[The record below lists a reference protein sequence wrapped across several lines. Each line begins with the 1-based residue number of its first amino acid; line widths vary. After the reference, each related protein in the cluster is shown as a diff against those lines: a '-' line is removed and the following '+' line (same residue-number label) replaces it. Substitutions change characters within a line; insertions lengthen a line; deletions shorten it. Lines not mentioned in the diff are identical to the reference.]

1 MIIYG
6 TAILA
11 ICHLLGD
18 YLGNTLGMLLGVKA
32 NVGGVAISMIL
43 LILSKEL
50 LAKKGYLPQV
60 TQFGV
65 LYWSGMYIPI
75 VVAMSAG
82 QNVVAALS
90 GGILGLIVSIASLIG
105 TVLVI
110 RYLNRISGDYE
121 TYEWTIETKEKNSL
135 SKHKLQKV
143 QSKRN

>member
-90 GGILGLIVSIASLIG
+90 GDMLGLIVSIASLIG

-121 TYEWTIETKEKNSL
+121 TYEWTIETKEKIA
-135 SKHKLQKV
+135 
-143 QSKRN
+143 

>member
-6 TAILA
+6 TALLA

-18 YLGNTLGMLLGVKA
+18 YLGNTLGILLGVKA
-32 NVGGVAISMIL
+32 NVGGVAIAMIL
-43 LILSKEL
+43 LIASKEL
-50 LAKKGYLPQV
+50 LDKKGYLPKV

-90 GGILGLIVSIASLIG
+90 GGMVGLIVAVGSLIA

-110 RYLNRISGDYE
+110 RWLNKVSNDYDSFEWPAEQE
-121 TYEWTIETKEKNSL
+121 T
-135 SKHKLQKV
+135 
-143 QSKRN
+143 QSTDATQA

>member
-6 TAILA
+6 TALLA
-11 ICHLLGD
+11 VCHLLGD
-18 YLGNTLGMLLGVKA
+18 YFGNTLGVLLGVKA
-32 NVGGVAISMIL
+32 NVGGVAISMML
-43 LILSKEL
+43 LILSKEI
-50 LAKKGYLPQV
+50 LARKGYLPQM

-90 GGILGLIVSIASLIG
+90 GGLLGLIVSIASLIG

-110 RYLNRISGDYE
+110 RYLNRLSGDYE
-121 TYEWTIETKEKNSL
+121 TYEWAIENKEKAA
-135 SKHKLQKV
+135 
-143 QSKRN
+143 

>member
-121 TYEWTIETKEKNSL
+121 TYEWTIETKEKIA
-135 SKHKLQKV
+135 
-143 QSKRN
+143 

>member
-18 YLGNTLGMLLGVKA
+18 YLGNTLGLLLGVKA
-32 NVGGVAISMIL
+32 NVGDVAISMIL
-43 LILSKEL
+43 LILAKEIL
-50 LAKKGYLPQV
+50 MKKGYLPQV

-90 GGILGLIVSIASLIG
+90 GGMVGIIVAVTSLIG
-105 TVLVI
+105 TVFVI
-110 RYLNRISGDYE
+110 RYLNRMSGDYE
-121 TYEWTIETKEKNSL
+121 TYSWSIEAEEKTA
-135 SKHKLQKV
+135 
-143 QSKRN
+143 

>member
-18 YLGNTLGMLLGVKA
+18 YLGNTLGLLLGVKA

-43 LILSKEL
+43 LILAKEIL
-50 LAKKGYLPQV
+50 MKKGYLPQV

-90 GGILGLIVSIASLIG
+90 GGIVSIIVAVTSLIG
-105 TVLVI
+105 TVFVI
-110 RYLNRISGDYE
+110 RYLNRMSGDYE
-121 TYEWTIETKEKNSL
+121 TYSWSIEAEEKTA
-135 SKHKLQKV
+135 
-143 QSKRN
+143 

>member
-18 YLGNTLGMLLGVKA
+18 YLGNTLGMLIGVKA

-60 TQFGV
+60 TQFGI

-90 GGILGLIVSIASLIG
+90 GGMLGLIVSVASLIG

-110 RYLNRISGDYE
+110 RYLNKLSGDYE
-121 TYEWTIETKEKNSL
+121 TYKWTIEAKEKIA
-135 SKHKLQKV
+135 
-143 QSKRN
+143 

>member
-18 YLGNTLGMLLGVKA
+18 YLGNLLGMALGVKA
-32 NVGGVAISMIL
+32 NVGGVAIAMIL

-50 LAKKGYLPQV
+50 LAKRGYLPQV

-90 GGILGLIVSIASLIG
+90 GGMLGLIVSVASLIG

-110 RYLNRISGDYE
+110 RYLNRVSGDYE
-121 TYEWTIETKEKNSL
+121 TYEWTVTEIKEKTA
-135 SKHKLQKV
+135 
-143 QSKRN
+143 

>member
-18 YLGNTLGMLLGVKA
+18 YLGNTLGMVLGVKA

-90 GGILGLIVSIASLIG
+90 GGMLGLIVSIASLIG

-110 RYLNRISGDYE
+110 RYLNRMSGDYE
-121 TYEWTIETKEKNSL
+121 TYEWTIESKEKIA
-135 SKHKLQKV
+135 
-143 QSKRN
+143 

>member
-43 LILSKEL
+43 LLLSKEL
-50 LAKKGYLPQV
+50 LARKGYLPQV

-90 GGILGLIVSIASLIG
+90 GGMLGLIVSIASLIG

-121 TYEWTIETKEKNSL
+121 TYEWTIEAKEKIA
-135 SKHKLQKV
+135 
-143 QSKRN
+143 

>member
-50 LAKKGYLPQV
+50 LARKDYLPQV

-90 GGILGLIVSIASLIG
+90 GGMLGLIVSIASLIG

-121 TYEWTIETKEKNSL
+121 TYEWTLESKEKIA
-135 SKHKLQKV
+135 
-143 QSKRN
+143 

>member
-6 TAILA
+6 TALLA

-18 YLGNTLGMLLGVKA
+18 YLGNTLGIMLGVKA
-32 NVGGVAISMIL
+32 NVGGVAIAMIL
-43 LILSKEL
+43 LIISKEL

-90 GGILGLIVSIASLIG
+90 GGMTGLLVAAISLIA

-110 RYLNRISGDYE
+110 RWLNKFSNDYD
-121 TYEWTIETKEKNSL
+121 TYEWPAEQTKPVAEA
-135 SKHKLQKV
+135 
-143 QSKRN
+143 

>member
-18 YLGNTLGMLLGVKA
+18 YLGNTLGMVLGVKA
-32 NVGGVAISMIL
+32 NVGGVAILMIL

-60 TQFGV
+60 TQFGI

-90 GGILGLIVSIASLIG
+90 GGMLGLIVSIASLIG

-121 TYEWTIETKEKNSL
+121 TYEWTLESKEKIA
-135 SKHKLQKV
+135 
-143 QSKRN
+143 

>member
-18 YLGNTLGMLLGVKA
+18 YLGNTLGMLIGVKA

-60 TQFGV
+60 TQFGI

-90 GGILGLIVSIASLIG
+90 GGMLGLIVSVASLVG

-110 RYLNRISGDYE
+110 RYLNKLSGDYE
-121 TYEWTIETKEKNSL
+121 TYEWTIEAKEKIA
-135 SKHKLQKV
+135 
-143 QSKRN
+143 

>member
-18 YLGNTLGMLLGVKA
+18 YLGNTLGILLGVKA
-32 NVGGVAISMIL
+32 NVGGVAIAMIL

-90 GGILGLIVSIASLIG
+90 GGMVGIVVAVVSLIA

-110 RYLNRISGDYE
+110 RSLNKVSNDYDSF
-121 TYEWTIETKEKNSL
+121 EWPTEQKN
-135 SKHKLQKV
+135 QAAEV
-143 QSKRN
+143 

>member
-6 TAILA
+6 TALLA

-18 YLGNTLGMLLGVKA
+18 YFGNTLGMLLGVNA

-50 LAKKGYLPQV
+50 LAKKGYLPQG

-90 GGILGLIVSIASLIG
+90 GGMLGLIVSVASLIG

-110 RYLNRISGDYE
+110 RYLNKMNSDYE
-121 TYEWTIETKEKNSL
+121 TYEWPVEAQEKTA
-135 SKHKLQKV
+135 
-143 QSKRN
+143 

>member
-32 NVGGVAISMIL
+32 NVGGLAISMIL

-50 LAKKGYLPQV
+50 LARKGYLPQV

-90 GGILGLIVSIASLIG
+90 GGMLGLIVSIASLIG

-121 TYEWTIETKEKNSL
+121 TYEWTLESKEKIA
-135 SKHKLQKV
+135 
-143 QSKRN
+143 

>member
-43 LILSKEL
+43 LILAKEL
-50 LAKKGYLPQV
+50 LAKKGHLPQI

-90 GGILGLIVSIASLIG
+90 GGMLGLIVSIASLIG

-121 TYEWTIETKEKNSL
+121 TYEWTIETKEKIA
-135 SKHKLQKV
+135 
-143 QSKRN
+143 

>member
-18 YLGNTLGMLLGVKA
+18 YLGNTLGLLLGVNA

-43 LILSKEL
+43 LILAKEIL
-50 LAKKGYLPQV
+50 MKKGYLPQV

-90 GGILGLIVSIASLIG
+90 GGMVGIIVAVTSLIG
-105 TVLVI
+105 TVFVI
-110 RYLNRISGDYE
+110 RYLNRMSGDYE
-121 TYEWTIETKEKNSL
+121 TYSWSIEAKEKTA
-135 SKHKLQKV
+135 
-143 QSKRN
+143 

>member
-11 ICHLLGD
+11 IYHLLGD

-50 LAKKGYLPQV
+50 LARKGYLPQV

-90 GGILGLIVSIASLIG
+90 GGMLGLIVSIASLIG

-121 TYEWTIETKEKNSL
+121 TYEWTLESKEKIA
-135 SKHKLQKV
+135 
-143 QSKRN
+143 

>member
-18 YLGNTLGMLLGVKA
+18 YLGNTLGVLIGVKA

-43 LILSKEL
+43 LILAKEL

-60 TQFGV
+60 TQFGI

-90 GGILGLIVSIASLIG
+90 GGMLGLIVSITSLIG

-110 RYLNRISGDYE
+110 RHLNRLSGDYE
-121 TYEWTIETKEKNSL
+121 TYEWTIEGTEKAA
-135 SKHKLQKV
+135 
-143 QSKRN
+143 

>member
-6 TAILA
+6 TALLA

-18 YLGNTLGMLLGVKA
+18 YLGNTLGILLGVKA
-32 NVGGVAISMIL
+32 NVGGVAIAMIL
-43 LILSKEL
+43 LIASKEL
-50 LAKKGYLPQV
+50 LAKKGYLPKV

-90 GGILGLIVSIASLIG
+90 GGMVGLIVAVGSLIA

-110 RYLNRISGDYE
+110 RWLNKFSNDYDSFEWPAEQE
-121 TYEWTIETKEKNSL
+121 TQSTDATKA
-135 SKHKLQKV
+135 
-143 QSKRN
+143 

>member
-6 TAILA
+6 TALLA

-18 YLGNTLGMLLGVKA
+18 YFGNTLGMLLGVKA

-50 LAKKGYLPQV
+50 LAKKGYLPQG

-90 GGILGLIVSIASLIG
+90 GGMLGLIVSVASLIG

-110 RYLNRISGDYE
+110 RYLNKMNSDYE
-121 TYEWTIETKEKNSL
+121 TYEWPVEEKEKTA
-135 SKHKLQKV
+135 
-143 QSKRN
+143 

>member
-18 YLGNTLGMLLGVKA
+18 YLGNTLGMVLGVKA

-90 GGILGLIVSIASLIG
+90 GGMLGLIVSIASLIG

-110 RYLNRISGDYE
+110 RYLNRLYGISSG
-121 TYEWTIETKEKNSL
+121 I
-135 SKHKLQKV
+135 Q
-143 QSKRN
+143 

>member
-6 TAILA
+6 TALLA
-11 ICHLLGD
+11 NCHLLGD
-18 YLGNTLGMLLGVKA
+18 YFGNTLGMLLGVKA

-50 LAKKGYLPQV
+50 LAKKGYLPQG

-90 GGILGLIVSIASLIG
+90 GGMLGLIVSVASLIG

-110 RYLNRISGDYE
+110 RYLNKMNSDYE
-121 TYEWTIETKEKNSL
+121 TYEWPVEVQEKTA
-135 SKHKLQKV
+135 
-143 QSKRN
+143 

>member
-6 TAILA
+6 TALLA

-18 YLGNTLGMLLGVKA
+18 YLGNTLGILLGVKA
-32 NVGGVAISMIL
+32 NVGGVAIAMIL
-43 LILSKEL
+43 LIASKEL
-50 LAKKGYLPQV
+50 LAKKGYLPKV

-90 GGILGLIVSIASLIG
+90 GGMVGLVVAVGSLIA
-105 TVLVI
+105 TILVI
-110 RYLNRISGDYE
+110 RWLNKFSNDYDSF
-121 TYEWTIETKEKNSL
+121 EWPVEHKANSTDAT
-135 SKHKLQKV
+135 QA
-143 QSKRN
+143 

>member
-18 YLGNTLGMLLGVKA
+18 YFGNTLGMLLGVKA

-50 LAKKGYLPQV
+50 LVRKGYLPQV

-90 GGILGLIVSIASLIG
+90 GGMLGLIVSIASLIG

-121 TYEWTIETKEKNSL
+121 TYEWTIEAKEKIA
-135 SKHKLQKV
+135 
-143 QSKRN
+143 

>member
-1 MIIYG
+1 MLIYG

-11 ICHLLGD
+11 ISHLLGD
-18 YLGNTLGMLLGVKA
+18 FLGKALGSAIGVEA
-32 NVGGVAISMIL
+32 NVGGVAIAMIL
-43 LILSKEL
+43 LIFFKEIL
-50 LAKKGYLPQV
+50 HKKGLLPQT

-90 GGILGLIVSIASLIG
+90 GGMVGLTVSVVALIA

-110 RYLNRISGDYE
+110 RWLNKISNDYD
-121 TYEWTIETKEKNSL
+121 TYEWPSEEKAPAKS
-135 SKHKLQKV
+135 
-143 QSKRN
+143 

>member
-18 YLGNTLGMLLGVKA
+18 YLGNTLGMVLGVKA

-60 TQFGV
+60 TQFGI

-90 GGILGLIVSIASLIG
+90 GGMLGLIVSIASLIG

-121 TYEWTIETKEKNSL
+121 TYEWTIESKEKIA
-135 SKHKLQKV
+135 
-143 QSKRN
+143 

>member
-65 LYWSGMYIPI
+65 LWREI
-75 VVAMSAG
+75 
-82 QNVVAALS
+82 
-90 GGILGLIVSIASLIG
+90 ILFTNI
-105 TVLVI
+105 
-110 RYLNRISGDYE
+110 Y
-121 TYEWTIETKEKNSL
+121 
-135 SKHKLQKV
+135 
-143 QSKRN
+143 

>member
-6 TAILA
+6 TALLA

-18 YLGNTLGMLLGVKA
+18 YFGNTLGMLLGVKA
-32 NVGGVAISMIL
+32 NVGGVAISMLL

-50 LAKKGYLPQV
+50 LAKKGYLPQG

-90 GGILGLIVSIASLIG
+90 GGMLGLIVSVASLIG

-110 RYLNRISGDYE
+110 RYLNKMNGDYE
-121 TYEWTIETKEKNSL
+121 VYEWPVEVEAKEEAKENAA
-135 SKHKLQKV
+135 
-143 QSKRN
+143 

>member
-18 YLGNTLGMLLGVKA
+18 YLGNLLGSLLGVQA

-43 LILSKEL
+43 LILTKEI
-50 LAKKGYLPQV
+50 LAKKGHLPQI

-82 QNVVAALS
+82 QNVVAAMS
-90 GGILGLIVSIASLIG
+90 GGVLGAVVSIASLIG
-105 TVLVI
+105 TVMVI
-110 RYLNRISGDYE
+110 RYLNRMSGDYKN
-121 TYEWTIETKEKNSL
+121 YEWATETQEKTA
-135 SKHKLQKV
+135 
-143 QSKRN
+143 

>member
-18 YLGNTLGMLLGVKA
+18 YLGNTLGMVLGVKA

-90 GGILGLIVSIASLIG
+90 GGMLGLIVSIASLIG

-121 TYEWTIETKEKNSL
+121 TYEWTIESKEKIA
-135 SKHKLQKV
+135 
-143 QSKRN
+143 